1 MKSEFDIT
9 ADTAVSDPPVRGFR
23 QRMTWLHTWGGLW
36 AGWVLFAI
44 FLTGTLG
51 VFDDAITRWMKPEKP
66 LVVEVASTSAER
78 AQAVR
83 LAQTYLQQTMPRG
96 EFWSIGLPGE
106 FDPAI
111 RLFWRE
117 HEDAEF
123 QQVRLDPVTGQELD
137 KAADRE
143 TEGGHHFVHMHFE
156 FHAGEAGI
164 WLVGFFTMVML
175 IALVSGVITH
185 KRIFK
190 DFFTFRPGKSQRSWL
205 DAHNVASVLTL
216 PFQFMIAYT
225 GLAIFYSLYMPAGIF
240 AHYPNKDTYF
250 SQLLSRPAPREAT
263 HIDAQVISLDKL
275 LLTAETKL
283 DRAAS
288 FVSVNH
294 PGDSSAS
301 VRVFGL
307 FDEEESEKYL
317 LQPGG
322 GNVIFDGIS
331 GEILDVQMPGE
342 HRGGGAQAV
351 QRVMGTLHMARFGG
365 DTIRWL
371 YFLSGLAG
379 AIMMATGS
387 VLFMVKR
394 WQKAL
399 NEFGRHTPK
408 VYRLIETLNVA
419 VIAGLC
425 IACIVYLWSNRLIPV
440 GIEDRP
446 HWEITTFFVAWLMAL
461 LHASIR
467 PAAYAWVEQLAL
479 AALLCLAL
487 PLLNWL
493 TTGQQV
499 LAYGLQGDWERAG
512 VELTVIGLGLLLAA
526 MAHKAR
532 SMAPVPLSQ
541 FSTSASASQKADI
554 TPAPATYRN
563 HILMRV
569 LAATL
574 GGYAVASGLSMLLPM
589 MLPMARAEAV
599 LASTLLSFA
608 AYTTVVIWVFS
619 VQAPQRA
626 WRGVFFLAAGCMLTA
641 LLGTTLGGM

>member
-1 MKSEFDIT
+1 MKSDSDILT
-9 ADTAVSDPPVRGFR
+9 DTVTESDPPVRGLR

-51 VFDDAITRWMKPEKP
+51 VFDDAITRWMKPERP
-66 LVVEVASTSAER
+66 LVAEVAPTTAEQR
-78 AQAVR
+78 AQVVR
-83 LAQTYLQQTMPRG
+83 LAQAYLQQTMPRG

-106 FDPAI
+106 SDPAI

-117 HEDAEF
+117 NEDAKVERL
-123 QQVRLDPVTGQELD
+123 RLDPVTGAELD
-137 KAADRE
+137 KTAERE

-164 WLVGFFTMVML
+164 WMVGFFTMIML
-175 IALVSGVITH
+175 VALVSGVITH

-190 DFFTFRPGKSQRSWL
+190 DFFTFRPKKGQRSWL

-250 SQLLSRPAPREAT
+250 SQLLSRPAPREET
-263 HIDAQVISLDKL
+263 HIDAQVASLDKL
-275 LLTAETKL
+275 LLTAETEL
-283 DRAAS
+283 GRQAS

-307 FDEEESEKYL
+307 LDEEENEKYL
-317 LQPGG
+317 LPPGG
-322 GNVIFDGIS
+322 GNVMFDGVT
-331 GEILDVQMPGE
+331 GKTLDVQMSGE

-365 DTIRWL
+365 DTLRWL
-371 YFLSGLAG
+371 YFLCGLAG
-379 AIMMATGS
+379 AVMMATGS
-387 VLFMVKR
+387 VLFTVKR
-394 WQKAL
+394 RQKAL
-399 NEFGRHTPK
+399 NEFGKHTPK
-408 VYRLIETLNVA
+408 IYRLIETLNVA

-425 IACIVYLWSNRLIPV
+425 IACITYLWSNRLIPL

-446 HWEITTFFVAWLMAL
+446 HWEITTFFTAWLMAL
-461 LHASIR
+461 LHASVR
-467 PAAYAWVEQLAL
+467 PVASAWVEQLSL

-493 TTGQQV
+493 TTDQQV
-499 LAYGLQGDWERAG
+499 LTYGLQGDWERVS
-512 VELTVIGLGLLLAA
+512 VELTVVSLGLLLAT
-526 MAHKAR
+526 MAQKAR
-532 SMAPVPLSQ
+532 SMTPVLPPRSAMVAAQQKIITAPVP
-541 FSTSASASQKADI
+541 
-554 TPAPATYRN
+554 YRN
-563 HILMRV
+563 SILMRV

-574 GGYAVASGLSMLLPM
+574 GGYAVASGLAILLPM
-589 MLPMARAEAV
+589 VLSMARAEAV

-608 AYTTVVIWVFS
+608 AYTGVIIWVFS
-619 VQAPQRA
+619 VRAPQQV
-626 WRGVFFLAAGCMLTA
+626 WRGVFVLAAGCMLTA
-641 LLGTTLGGM
+641 LLGTTLGGI

>member
-1 MKSEFDIT
+1 MKSDSNILT
-9 ADTAVSDPPVRGFR
+9 DTVTESDPPVRGLR

-51 VFDDAITRWMKPEKP
+51 VFDDAITRWMKPERP
-66 LVVEVASTSAER
+66 LIAEVAPTTAEQR

-83 LAQTYLQQTMPRG
+83 LAQAYLQQTMPRG
-96 EFWSIGLPGE
+96 EFWGIGLPGE
-106 FDPAI
+106 TDPMI
-111 RLFWRE
+111 HLFWQE
-117 HEDAEF
+117 NEDAKVERL
-123 QQVRLDPVTGQELD
+123 RLDPVTGAELD
-137 KAADRE
+137 KTVERE

-164 WLVGFFTMVML
+164 WMVGFFTMIML
-175 IALVSGVITH
+175 VALVSGVITH

-190 DFFTFRPGKSQRSWL
+190 DFFTFRPKKGQRSWL

-250 SQLLSRPAPREAT
+250 SQLLSRPAPREET
-263 HIDAQVISLDKL
+263 HIDAQVALLDKL
-275 LLTAETKL
+275 LLTAETEL
-283 DRAAS
+283 GRQAS
-288 FVSVNH
+288 FVSVDH

-307 FDEEESEKYL
+307 RDEEENEKYL
-317 LQPGG
+317 LPPGG
-322 GNVIFDGIS
+322 GNVMFDGVT
-331 GEILDVQMPGE
+331 GETLDVQMSGE
-342 HRGGGAQAV
+342 HRGGDAQAV

-365 DTIRWL
+365 DTLRWL
-371 YFLSGLAG
+371 YFLCGLAG
-379 AIMMATGS
+379 AVMMATGS
-387 VLFMVKR
+387 ILFTVKR
-394 WQKAL
+394 RQKAL
-399 NEFGRHTPK
+399 NEFGKHTPK

-425 IACIVYLWSNRLIPV
+425 IACIAYLWSNRLIPV
-440 GIEDRP
+440 GIEDRS
-446 HWEITTFFVAWLMAL
+446 HWEITTFFTVWLMAL
-461 LHASIR
+461 LHASVR
-467 PAAYAWVEQLAL
+467 PVASAWVEQLSL

-499 LAYGLQGDWERAG
+499 LAYGLQGDWERMS
-512 VELTVIGLGLLLAA
+512 VELTVVSLGLLLAT
-526 MAHKAR
+526 MAQKAR
-532 SMAPVPLSQ
+532 SMAPVLPPR
-541 FSTSASASQKADI
+541 SAVVATQQKII
-554 TPAPATYRN
+554 TAPIPYRN
-563 HILMRV
+563 SILMRV

-574 GGYAVASGLSMLLPM
+574 GGYAVASGLAILLPM
-589 MLPMARAEAV
+589 VLSMARAEAV

-608 AYTTVVIWVFS
+608 AYTGVIIWVFS
-619 VQAPQRA
+619 VRAPQRV
-626 WRGVFFLAAGCMLTA
+626 WRGVFVLAAGCMLTA
-641 LLGTTLGGM
+641 LLSTTFGGI

>member
-1 MKSEFDIT
+1 MKSNADSLT
-9 ADTAVSDPPVRGFR
+9 DTATESDPPVRGFR

-51 VFDDAITRWMKPEKP
+51 VFDDAITRWMKPERP
-66 LVVEVASTSAER
+66 LVAEVAPGSAEQR

-83 LAQTYLQQTMPRG
+83 LAQTYLQQAMPRG

-106 FDPAI
+106 SDPAI

-117 HEDAEF
+117 NEDAKF
-123 QQVRLDPVTGQELD
+123 QQTRLDPVTGTELD
-137 KAADRE
+137 KAVDRE

-164 WLVGFFTMVML
+164 WMVGFFAMIML
-175 IALVSGVITH
+175 VALVSGVITH

-190 DFFTFRPGKSQRSWL
+190 DFFTFRPKKGQRSWL

-216 PFQFMIAYT
+216 PFQFMIVYT

-250 SQLLSRPAPREAT
+250 SQLLSRPAPREET
-263 HIDAQVISLDKL
+263 HIDAQVASLDKL
-275 LLTAETKL
+275 LLTAETEL
-283 DRAAS
+283 GRRAS

-301 VRVFGL
+301 VTVFGL
-307 FDEEESEKYL
+307 FDEEENEKYL
-317 LQPGG
+317 LPPGS
-322 GNVIFDGIS
+322 GNVIFDGITGETLDIQMS
-331 GEILDVQMPGE
+331 GD

-351 QRVMGTLHMARFGG
+351 QRVMGTLHFARFGG
-365 DTIRWL
+365 DTIKWL
-371 YFLSGLAG
+371 YFISGLAG

-387 VLFMVKR
+387 ILFMVKR
-394 WQKAL
+394 RQKAL
-399 NEFGRHTPK
+399 NEFGSHTRR

-425 IACIVYLWSNRLIPV
+425 IACIAYLWSNRLIPV
-440 GIEDRP
+440 GIEDRS
-446 HWEITTFFVAWLMAL
+446 HWEITTFFTVWLMAL

-467 PAAYAWVEQLAL
+467 PVASAWVEQLSL

-499 LAYGLQGDWERAG
+499 LTYGLQGDWERVG
-512 VELTVIGLGLLLAA
+512 VELTVIGLGLLLAT
-526 MAHKAR
+526 MAQKAR
-532 SMAPVPLSQ
+532 SMAPVLPPR
-541 FSTSASASQKADI
+541 SAVVATQQKTITASV
-554 TPAPATYRN
+554 PYRN
-563 HILMRV
+563 SILMRV

-574 GGYAVASGLSMLLPM
+574 GGYAVASGLAILLPM
-589 MLPMARAEAV
+589 VLPMARAEAV

-608 AYTTVVIWVFS
+608 AYTEVIIWVFS
-619 VQAPQRA
+619 ARAPKRA
-626 WRGVFFLAAGCMLTA
+626 WQGVFFLAIGCALTI
-641 LLGTTLGGM
+641 LLNATFGGM